1 MEEANYFVYVLRN
14 PEGRL
19 YVGFTTDLSRRILQH
34 QNGEAGWTR
43 GRGPWKLV
51 YHETFTYRLEAMRRE
66 RNLKRGKTN
75 QDLHIRFSNV
85 QIEEH

>member
-1 MEEANYFVYVLRN
+1 MDETNYFVYVLRN

-19 YVGFTTDLSRRILQH
+19 YVGFTVDLQRRIRQH
-34 QNGEAGWTR
+34 QDGEGGWTH

-51 YHETFTYRLEAMRRE
+51 YHETFTDRSEAMRRE

-75 QDLHIRFSNV
+75 QDLHVRFGN
-85 QIEEH
+85 IP